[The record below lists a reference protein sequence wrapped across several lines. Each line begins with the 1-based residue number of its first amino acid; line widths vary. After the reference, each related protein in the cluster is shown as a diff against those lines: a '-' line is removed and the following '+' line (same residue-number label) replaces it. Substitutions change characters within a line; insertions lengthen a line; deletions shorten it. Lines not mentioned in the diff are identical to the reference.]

1 MEDVYKWEGISL
13 EVTSDIR
20 MKELRPLQDLFK
32 LSLELFSGLIS
43 KCLFNIYG
51 RVNKTSIREAFLCE
65 ELRGVGAAAVF
76 SFLLPL
82 GR

>member
-1 MEDVYKWEGISL
+1 MGRYIF

-20 MKELRPLQDLFK
+20 MKELRQGPFE

-51 RVNKTSIREAFLCE
+51 RVNKTSIREVFLCE
-65 ELRGVGAAAVF
+65 ALRGVGAAAAL